1 MVVTEN
7 LVDLFHVVLLDIVG
21 MGIGQPEKTFGE
33 MADDGVLMQKLLVV
47 IPLGE
52 EPFLGAGPLKGALIG
67 ENEFLFIDPFPR
79 FLE

>member
-1 MVVTEN
+1 MIFEY
-7 LVDLFHVVLLDIVG
+7 LVYSFYIPLLDIVG

-33 MADDGVLMQKLLVV
+33 MADDGVFMQKLLVV

-79 FLE
+79 FLK